1 MRRCIRPRS
10 PTPTPTPDVPA
21 TRPTPPL
28 GPLQNIPINQI
39 LQQGSRLGR
48 ERLAQQLERYL
59 EQNPNAPDRDAIRQR
74 ITALRAP
81 PPTPPAP
88 PAP

>member
-1 MRRCIRPRS
+1 
-10 PTPTPTPDVPA
+10 PTPAPTPDVPA
-21 TRPTPPL
+21 TPPRPQAPPL

-59 EQNPNAPDRDAIRQR
+59 EQNPDAPDRDAIRQR

-81 PPTPPAP
+81 PPTTPAP